1 MKVFALYTLARLG
14 LFCAAYGL
22 IWLVFFQWIEWDA
35 LSAFYTAII
44 ALVLSAIASFL
55 LLGRLRDA
63 LAVQVQER
71 AARARAAF
79 EARRSAEDDDT

>member
-1 MKVFALYTLARLG
+1 MKVFVLYTLARLG
-14 LFCAAYGL
+14 LFCVAYGL
-22 IWLVFFQWIEWDA
+22 IWLIFFQWIEWDA

-63 LAVQVQER
+63 LALQVQER
-71 AARARAAF
+71 AGRARSSF
-79 EARRSAEDDDT
+79 EARRSAEDDD

>member
-14 LFCAAYGL
+14 LFCVAYGL
-22 IWLVFFQWIEWDA
+22 IWLIFFQWIEWDA

-55 LLGRLRDA
+55 LLGGLRDA
-63 LAVQVQER
+63 LALQVQER
-71 AARARAAF
+71 AGRARSSF
-79 EARRSAEDDDT
+79 EARRSAEDDD

>member
-1 MKVFALYTLARLG
+1 V
-14 LFCAAYGL
+14 AYGL
-22 IWLVFFQWIEWDA
+22 IWLIFFHWIGWDA

-63 LAVQVQER
+63 LALQVQER
-71 AARARAAF
+71 AGRARSSF
-79 EARRSAEDDDT
+79 EARRSAEDDD